1 MDFGF
6 VAMQMLVVS
15 LPIVLGWAINKLG
28 FLNPELDSG
37 LSQLVMNIALPCT
50 ILASLHDAEALPSV
64 ETMLLIVAATF
75 LVYVVA
81 VPMAF
86 ALAALLRVPVETRA
100 AYRFAVA
107 FGNCG
112 FIGLPVISAIFGTS
126 ALLYAAIS
134 LIPANVALFG
144 VGALLFSSAS
154 GDAADGGIGKKLRRV
169 FASLKTPTL
178 VMSVAVLVLALLGI
192 KNLGIVG
199 DAASIVGQMTTPLA
213 LLVTG
218 SSMATYQVRSML
230 TNYRAYI
237 VAAARL
243 VLVPLAGLVVIR
255 LLPLDPLATGVV
267 IVDSSM
273 PVATVGTLFCLQ
285 HHVDV
290 KPMLQITFISIVGSI
305 LSIPL
310 VTVLVGA

>member
-144 VGALLFSSAS
+144 VGALLFSSAE

-230 TNYRAYI
+230 ANYRAYI

-243 VLVPLAGLVVIR
+243 VLVPLASLVVIR

>member
-1 MDFGF
+1 M
-6 VAMQMLVVS
+6 
-15 LPIVLGWAINKLG
+15 
-28 FLNPELDSG
+28 
-37 LSQLVMNIALPCT
+37 
-50 ILASLHDAEALPSV
+50 
-64 ETMLLIVAATF
+64 
-75 LVYVVA
+75 
-81 VPMAF
+81 
-86 ALAALLRVPVETRA
+86 
-100 AYRFAVA
+100 
-107 FGNCG
+107 
-112 FIGLPVISAIFGTS
+112 
-126 ALLYAAIS
+126 
-134 LIPANVALFG
+134 ALFG
-144 VGALLFSSAS
+144 VGALLFSSAE

-199 DAASIVGQMTTPLA
+199 DAASIVGQMTTLLA

-243 VLVPLAGLVVIR
+243 VLVPLASLVVIR

>member
-28 FLNPELDSG
+28 FLNPELDSR

-144 VGALLFSSAS
+144 VGALLFSSAE

-213 LLVTG
+213 LLG

-243 VLVPLAGLVVIR
+243 VLVPLASLVVIR